1 MFWRW
6 SDQGEAADAPAVKV
20 FSTSEHKHEGNHE
33 QQLQTFTEPT
43 LYGQLSQGVIRSV
56 L

>member
-20 FSTSEHKHEGNHE
+20 FSTSEHKHE
-33 QQLQTFTEPT
+33 TFTEPT
-43 LYGQLSQGVIRSV
+43 LYRQLSQGVIRSV